1 MVSKRTR
8 NEVIGGECSISVEE
22 KRRCREGCHDG
33 DEQSQWYCRTF
44 LFVLWAFPMIGLA
57 LGGVGVGSVEDG
69 CETTRAS
76 EFGRGKTRLLSYF
89 FSVADDW
96 EMREM
101 RFLRVS
107 E

>member
-1 MVSKRTR
+1 
-8 NEVIGGECSISVEE
+8 
-22 KRRCREGCHDG
+22 
-33 DEQSQWYCRTF
+33 
-44 LFVLWAFPMIGLA
+44 MIGLA